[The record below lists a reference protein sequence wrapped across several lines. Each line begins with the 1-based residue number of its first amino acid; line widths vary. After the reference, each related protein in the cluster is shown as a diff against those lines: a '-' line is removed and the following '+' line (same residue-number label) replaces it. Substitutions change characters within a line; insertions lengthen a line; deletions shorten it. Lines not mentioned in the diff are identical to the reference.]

1 MGQNNGFICRLFGA
15 CNCYYW
21 YSYPFDQFVVIGKIS
36 SLTGTIFLGIA
47 CYLLMIV
54 LLHFSLVIQAII
66 YFVCRSYHNEEIAN
80 VAQHLEGG
88 PNAHIVRG
96 KDEAF
101 RITFS
106 RKKIFSQVT
115 LTAVLPLSIILLSS
129 IQVSYFIGYP
139 INVNSRGIGHW
150 VFELLYA
157 IFTLFFTLLTTSMV
171 VYIVACIYTS
181 RDITFKR
188 VIGVFPKVWGRLIVT
203 FLWCLL
209 VWVIYTGVAIGLFLW
224 FFLSVN
230 DGGQEND
237 KVLIFGI
244 CLFIPFMIGSVYM
257 ENVWSVAMVIS
268 VLEDDYGR
276 KALGKSMKLIK
287 GKVWV
292 SSSVFLTLH
301 FALSGVVFAFSLL
314 VVYGDILSL
323 ERKIYV
329 GIACSVLLMLLIH
342 FTLVIQT
349 IFYFVCKSYN
359 DEDSSNVAKHLDVGY
374 ANLVSDIQI
383 QRASV

>member
-1 MGQNNGFICRLFGA
+1 
-15 CNCYYW
+15 
-21 YSYPFDQFVVIGKIS
+21 
-36 SLTGTIFLGIA
+36 
-47 CYLLMIV
+47 
-54 LLHFSLVIQAII
+54 
-66 YFVCRSYHNEEIAN
+66 
-80 VAQHLEGG
+80 
-88 PNAHIVRG
+88 
-96 KDEAF
+96 
-101 RITFS
+101 
-106 RKKIFSQVT
+106 
-115 LTAVLPLSIILLSS
+115 
-129 IQVSYFIGYP
+129 
-139 INVNSRGIGHW
+139 
-150 VFELLYA
+150 
-157 IFTLFFTLLTTSMV
+157 MV